1 MNTEMNQGHEA
12 SEVRKCYHA
21 PELTMLGAVR
31 AAVQYSAGAGADGNP
46 GHTSNSAS

>member
-21 PELTMLGAVR
+21 PELTMLGAITSV
-31 AAVQYSAGAGADGNP
+31 VQSGTGGSGDAGDNMTNGI
-46 GHTSNSAS
+46 S